1 MARPDLPRESTRVE
15 PPPALALLV
24 ARGLA
29 ALDERN
35 TKLSELASIV
45 EIDPVLAGS
54 VLRVVRCPIYAVNVE
69 NLSLS
74 RAVEML
80 GRQALE
86 RILRSQPVATA
97 ESAKAV
103 EFACQRWTHG
113 VAVAAAARWI
123 SNQGAF
129 ELPEEA
135 YLAGLVHDVGRLVAP
150 KSEGP
155 RECSHR
161 TEAIVTAWGLG
172 PRVTA
177 VARWHHALDEGVS
190 PDSLVVDGAG
200 IDPATARLLGAVA
213 RGSAFASLF
222 GFGGD
227 GLVTNAIRN
236 DPDAA
241 TVREAIELELAHAA
255 AVLGLPESPASGFA
269 AMLTRHE
276 IRARQ
281 QADAD
286 EALVFSHA
294 RTAVRVAALHRD
306 VIDTRGMTAVHD
318 MLERGLRAIHENLEF
333 DRLILLEPDPAKEL
347 TLRTR
352 LSIDPTHIEFERG
365 PGGFELELEPGGAIA
380 RAIET
385 ELPCRGDDPDLD
397 RATLERLSVS
407 SFAAVPIR
415 AGSAHQGVLV
425 ADQCFTGRPVTEGD
439 TAVLGVVCAAL
450 GLAMEN
456 AALDA
461 ASKKLKSLAEKDEL
475 TNISNRRNILHILQR
490 EIDRARRYG
499 KPLSLAMVDVDH
511 FKTWNDMHGHHVGD
525 RVLQSVVQVIKEIS
539 RDIDAC
545 GRYGGEEFLVV
556 LPETQVDHAML
567 YGERLRAKI
576 EAHAES
582 LRAQY
587 PNASLSVSVGIST
600 LSPRGDD
607 ADRMIQRA
615 DAALYAAKKHGRNR
629 VCVEMPTAEPHR
641 TVVAPARGVLDEL

>member
-1 MARPDLPRESTRVE
+1 MSRHDLPRDVTRAE

-29 ALDERN
+29 ALDARDPDFA
-35 TKLSELASIV
+35 ELASVV

-54 VLRVVRCPIYAVNVE
+54 VLRVVRCPIYGVQDA
-69 NLSLS
+69 NLSVA
-74 RAVEML
+74 RAVGML

-86 RILRSQPVATA
+86 RILRSQTVATA

-103 EFACQRWTHG
+103 EFACHRWTHG

-135 YLAGLVHDVGRLVAP
+135 YVAGLVHDVGRFVAP
-150 KSEGP
+150 KSESA
-155 RECSHR
+155 RDCSHR

-172 PRVTA
+172 PRVAA
-177 VARWHHALDEGVS
+177 VARWHHALAEGVS
-190 PDSLVVDGAG
+190 ADSLVVDGAG
-200 IDPATARLLGAVA
+200 IDPSTARLLAAVA

-227 GLVTNAIRN
+227 GLVTDAIRN

-241 TVREAIELELAHAA
+241 TVREAIELELLHAA
-255 AVLGLPESPASGFA
+255 TVLELPETRASEFA

-281 QADAD
+281 QADS
-286 EALVFSHA
+286 EETFVYSHA
-294 RTAVRVAALHRD
+294 RTAVRVANLHRD
-306 VIDTRGMTAVHD
+306 VIDTRGMTAIPD
-318 MLERGLRAIHENLEF
+318 MLERGLRAIHESLEF

-352 LSIDPTHIEFERG
+352 LAIDPTHIEFERG
-365 PGGFELELEPGGAIA
+365 RGGIEFEIEPGGAVA

-397 RATLERLSVS
+397 RRTLERLSVG

-415 AGSAHQGVLV
+415 AGSVHQGVLV

-450 GLAMEN
+450 SLAMEN

-461 ASKKLKSLAEKDEL
+461 QSKKLKSLAEKDEL
-475 TNISNRRNILHILQR
+475 TGISNRRNILSILQR

-511 FKTWNDMHGHHVGD
+511 FKTWNDLHGHHVGD
-525 RVLQSVVQVIKEIS
+525 QVLQSVVQLINACS

-567 YGERLRAKI
+567 YGERLRAII
-576 EAHAES
+576 ENHAQS

-587 PNASLSVSVGIST
+587 PDAQLSVSVGIST

-615 DAALYAAKKHGRNR
+615 DSALYAAKKHGRNR
-629 VCVEMPTAEPHR
+629 VCVEMPSTEPPR
-641 TVVAPARGVLDEL
+641 SAAAPARGVLDEL